1 MSAPIALIPAFV
13 APTAPDVV
21 PYDDDVLGPDLLQ
34 ACGFFTPHYMGW
46 EPNVPLMGRM
56 PNLACVQ
63 LLTAGFEYAVQFLPP
78 GVTLSNAVGVHDAGT
93 AELAVGLIIARLREI
108 DTAARA
114 MATGTWVHGPRTSL
128 ADRRVLIVGAGGVGS
143 AIARRL
149 EPFETS
155 VRLVARTRR
164 DGIAGI
170 DELPALLPEADIV
183 VLAVPHTP
191 QTDGLV
197 DAAFLAR
204 MPDGALLVNVAR
216 GPVIRTDDL
225 VAALDSGRIHAALD
239 VTDPEPLPADHPL
252 WSCPNTLITG
262 HIGGNTTS
270 FPPRATALLE
280 RQLDRWRA
288 GEPLA
293 HVVATGGDP
302 QAG

>member
-21 PYDDDVLGPDLLQ
+21 PYDDVLGPDLLE

-63 LLTAGFEYAVQFLPP
+63 LLTAGFEYAVQFLPA

-93 AELAVGLIIARLREI
+93 AELAVGLVIARLREI

-114 MATGTWVHGPRTSL
+114 MTTGTWVHGTRTSL
-128 ADRRVLIVGAGGVGS
+128 ADRRVLVIGAGGVGS

-149 EPFETS
+149 APFEAQ
-155 VRLVARTRR
+155 VQLVARTRR
-164 DGIAGI
+164 GDVAGI
-170 DELPALLPEADIV
+170 DELPALLPGADIV
-183 VLAVPHTP
+183 ILAVPHTP

-197 DAAFLAR
+197 DAAFLDR

-216 GPVIRTDDL
+216 GPVVRTDDL

-239 VTDPEPLPADHPL
+239 VTDPEPLPPDHPL
-252 WSCPNTLITG
+252 WSCPNVLITG
-262 HIGGNTTS
+262 HIGGNTSS

-280 RQLDRWRA
+280 RQLERWRA

-293 HVVATGGDP
+293 HIVATG
-302 QAG
+302 